1 MVEFIEENQILCDN
15 LHGFR
20 SGRSCLTQLLSH
32 IDDIVKGLASG
43 VDTDAIY
50 LDFAKAFDKVDHRL
64 LKMNKLVFYEKVTK
78 WVESFL
84 SKRQQSV
91 VVDGVSSFEVP
102 IQSGVPQGT
111 VLRPILFIIFI
122 NDMKLSVKG
131 SIIRHFADDTR
142 ILKHR

>member
-1 MVEFIEENQILCDN
+1 MVS
-15 LHGFR
+15 G
-20 SGRSCLTQLLSH
+20 GRSCLTQLLSH
-32 IDDIVKGLASG
+32 LDDIVQGLSSG

-64 LKMNKLVFYEKVTK
+64 LLPKMKNLGFHERVTK
-78 WVESFL
+78 WVKSFL

-91 VVDGVSSFEVP
+91 VVDGVSSNKVA

-111 VLRPILFIIFI
+111 VLGPLLFIIFN

-131 SIIRHFADDTR
+131 SIIRLFADGTR
-142 ILKHR
+142 ILKHIASTDDTRVL

>member
-1 MVEFIEENQILCDN
+1 MVEFLEENQILCDN
-15 LHGFR
+15 QHGFR

-32 IDDIVKGLASG
+32 VDDIVQGLSSG
-43 VDTDAIY
+43 VNTGAIY

-64 LKMNKLVFYEKVTK
+64 LLLKMNKLGFHEIVTK

-91 VVDGVSSFEVP
+91 VVDGVSSFKVP

-111 VLRPILFIIFI
+111 VLGPLLFYHI
-122 NDMKLSVKG
+122 
-131 SIIRHFADDTR
+131 H
-142 ILKHR
+142 